1 MRVLASLYLRCW
13 ICLALLGAPVVVV
26 AQDEPEEVKL
36 RVSGVGSRLEENIRA
51 HVGTLY
57 VRDLDNSASLR
68 SSVGTATQQALQALG
83 YYDSEVAVQIRRDRD
98 PADVAVRV
106 RLAKPVRW
114 RAIAV
119 EVEGEGQDDPQLQQV
134 LAEYLPKSG
143 TVLDQ
148 GAYETLKRRLQTTAI
163 SRGYF
168 DAAHREH
175 RIEIDRDER
184 SADLYLTF
192 DSARR
197 YRLAEVT
204 FSETEL
210 SDERLNQLVPFD
222 AGDPYSEDRINH
234 LNKRLLDSGYFASV
248 TVRPQRPENADQ
260 PIPVDVLLRDN
271 ESNRVGVGVGY
282 GTDSGPRFRLSW
294 DKPLINSAGHSF
306 SSSLIWSE
314 MNRRL
319 SAEYRI
325 PESDPINDFWTIQ
338 AGYQEE
344 EFEDSYYRTESL
356 GFSRQTLLSSG
367 WWRNPS
373 LRIRSESASL
383 GGGSG
388 EDERVENSLFVVP
401 GISFSKTSTEGG
413 VHPDRGYRLLF
424 DTEFSDPILG
434 SDTRYLR
441 LKSQAHYLL
450 SLAPRHQL
458 LSRVELGWLMAEDFH
473 EVPVSTR
480 FFAGG
485 DQSVRGYDYNS
496 LGPRRPDGTETGGQY
511 LTTVSGE
518 YLYRIFT
525 NWQAAVFVDHG
536 GAFAN
541 CCAPRFTGVG
551 VGARWLLPFGNFRL
565 DVAHGM
571 EGGGVRLHLFVGGV
585 L

>member
-1 MRVLASLYLRCW
+1 MRALVSLYLRCW
-13 ICLALLGAPVVVV
+13 ICLGLLLAPGILL
-26 AQDEPEEVKL
+26 AQDDQEEVNL
-36 RVSGVGSRLEENIRA
+36 RISGVGKRLDENIRA

-57 VRDLDNSASLR
+57 VRDLENSAGLR
-68 SSVGTATQQALQALG
+68 SSVEKAVQEALQALG
-83 YYDSEVAVQIRRDRD
+83 YYDSEVTLRIQQDRE
-98 PADVAVRV
+98 PEVRV
-106 RLAKPVRW
+106 SIRLAKPVRW
-114 RAIAV
+114 RKILV
-119 EVEGEGQDDPQLQQV
+119 RIEGEGQFDPQLQRV
-134 LAEYLPKSG
+134 LSENLPEPG
-143 TVLDQ
+143 VVLDH
-148 GAYETLKRRLQTTAI
+148 GAYETLKRRLQTNAI
-163 SRGYF
+163 SRGFF
-168 DAAHREH
+168 DATYREH
-175 RIEIDRDER
+175 RIEINRDER
-184 SADLYLTF
+184 TADLYLTF

-197 YRLAEVT
+197 YRLGEVT

-210 SDERLNQLVPFD
+210 NDRRLGQLVPFK
-222 AGDPYSEDRINH
+222 AGDPYSEENINN
-234 LNKRLLDSGYFASV
+234 LTTRLLDSGYCASV

-260 PIPVDVLLRDN
+260 PIPVEVHLRDN

-282 GTDSGPRFRLSW
+282 GTDSGPRLRLSW
-294 DKPLINSAGHSF
+294 DKPLINSYGHSF
-306 SSSLIWSE
+306 TSSLVWSQ

-325 PESDPINDFWTIQ
+325 PETDPLNDFWIIQ

-388 EDERVENSLFVVP
+388 KDERVENSLFVVP
-401 GISFSKTSTEGG
+401 GISFSKTATEGG

-424 DTEFSDPILG
+424 DAEFSDPLLG

-441 LKSQAHYLL
+441 LNTEGHYLMR
-450 SLAPRHQL
+450 LAPRHQL
-458 LSRVELGWLMAEDFH
+458 LSRLELGWLMADDFH

-485 DQSVRGYDYNS
+485 DQSIRGYDYNS
-496 LGPRRPDGTETGGQY
+496 LGPRRSDGTETGGQY
-511 LTTVSGE
+511 LLTASAE
-518 YLYRIFT
+518 YLYQIFT

-536 GAFAN
+536 GAFAD
-541 CCAPRFTGVG
+541 CCEPRYTGVG
-551 VGARWLLPFGNFRL
+551 VGARWLLPFGNFRV
-565 DVAHGM
+565 DIAHGV
-571 EGGGVRLHLFVGGV
+571 EGGGIRLHLFVGGV